1 MTNEELILQ
10 RLDALDTKLDPLIKD
25 RQKWSELKDDL
36 IPLQNQAVGLLI
48 EQLQEVEAGFQLEDA
63 LTLAKRS
70 MRSIKNFLFALKA
83 MDNIIDFVNDLEPL
97 LKSAVPKMI
106 EHLDELERKGV
117 FRIIKS
123 TLGIR
128 AKVAAAY
135 DHHDIEKI
143 GDGIVA
149 MLSLAKKMADPRT
162 MAFLEKMV
170 EIPGSVDLAQTNKV
184 GPVGLISAGFNPE
197 IKEGLGVILALT
209 KAMGKLKSDGHE
221 SESGTAAS
229 QTPTTQ

>member
-10 RLDALDTKLDPLIKD
+10 RLDSLETKLDPLIKD
-25 RQKWSELKDDL
+25 RQKWSELKDDM

-149 MLSLAKKMADPRT
+149 MLALAKKMADPKT

-170 EIPGSVDLAQTNKV
+170 EIPGSVDLAQTRKV
-184 GPVGLISAGFNPE
+184 GPVGLISAGFDPE
-197 IKEGLGVILALT
+197 IKEGLGVMIALT
-209 KAMGKLKSDGHE
+209 KAMGKLKSDGLE
-221 SESGTAAS
+221 SETAVLPAPIA
-229 QTPTTQ
+229 Q

>member
-1 MTNEELILQ
+1 MTNDELILQ
-10 RLDALDTKLDPLIKD
+10 RLDALEAKLDPLIKE
-25 RQKWSELKDDL
+25 RQKWRELMDDL
-36 IPLQNQAVGLLI
+36 IPLQNHAVGLLI

-63 LTLAKRS
+63 LDLAKRS
-70 MRSIKNFLFALKA
+70 MRSVKNFVFAIKA

-149 MLSLAKKMADPRT
+149 MLALAKKMADPRT

-170 EIPGSVDLAQTNKV
+170 AIPGSVDLAQTRKV
-184 GPVGLISAGFNPE
+184 GPVGLISAGFDPE
-197 IKEGLGVILALT
+197 IKEGLGVMIALT
-209 KAMGKLKSDGHE
+209 KAMGKIKSNGLE
-221 SESGTAAS
+221 SEAVPPAPMA
-229 QTPTTQ
+229 Q

>member
-10 RLDALDTKLDPLIKD
+10 RLDALESKIDPLVKD
-25 RQKWSELKDDL
+25 RLKWSELKEDL
-36 IPLQNQAVGLLI
+36 VPLQNQAVGLLI

-63 LTLAKRS
+63 LNLVKRS
-70 MRSIKNFLFALKA
+70 MRSIKNFIFALKA

-149 MLSLAKKMADPRT
+149 MLALAKKMADPRT

-170 EIPGSVDLAQTNKV
+170 EIPGSVDLTQTHKV
-184 GPVGLISAGFNPE
+184 GPLGLVSAGFNPE
-197 IKEGLGVILALT
+197 IKEGLGVMIALT
-209 KAMGKLKSDGHE
+209 KAMGKLKSNGLE
-221 SESGTAAS
+221 SET
-229 QTPTTQ
+229 